1 MFDEKCVYVNTMHAY
16 FYQLANTVLYNGQMS
31 GDKFLRKYDYI
42 LRELLEFVKDDE
54 SLELVRKMCLSDCNL
69 SWDYVL
75 IDEAQDWS
83 TLEREVILK
92 LFDGGRI
99 IVADGGQQFVRRI
112 DTCDWSV
119 IRERNN
125 IKLKYCLR
133 QKENLVSFI
142 NSYSHKADILGG
154 KVLTK
159 NNMLGG
165 KIIIT
170 DDDHLYE
177 IHAQEIKRLQN
188 TGNIAYYMLYLV
200 PHSLVKKTTCGS
212 QFELRSQFE
221 QNGIYYW
228 DGTSA
233 NNRDGDSVNADEVR
247 LLQYDSARGLEGWTV
262 MCLDFDVFLDEKDS
276 EYVDGK
282 WIPSCWKALRKE
294 EKSIYIIGQ

>member
-1 MFDEKCVYVNTMHAY
+1 M
-16 FYQLANTVLYNGQMS
+16 
-31 GDKFLRKYDYI
+31 
-42 LRELLEFVKDDE
+42 
-54 SLELVRKMCLSDCNL
+54 
-69 SWDYVL
+69 
-75 IDEAQDWS
+75 
-83 TLEREVILK
+83 
-92 LFDGGRI
+92 
-99 IVADGGQQFVRRI
+99 
-112 DTCDWSV
+112 
-119 IRERNN
+119 
-125 IKLKYCLR
+125 R
-133 QKENLVSFI
+133 QKENLISFI
-142 NSYSHKADILGG
+142 NAYSQKADILGG

-170 DDDHLYE
+170 DDDHLCE

-188 TGNIAYYMLYLV
+188 TGNIAYDMLYLV

-233 NNRDGDSVNADEVR
+233 NNRDGYSVNADEVR

-276 EYVDGK
+276 EYVDGNVDSLMLESPQERRK
-282 WIPSCWKALRKE
+282 KYLYNWAMIPLTRTIDTLVITLRDPEAKVGKILRELSNEFPDFVSWI
-294 EKSIYIIGQ
+294 